1 MAHYDYLYEDVTADT
16 IEEGII
22 WAEYRLVRYKVR
34 VDMVE
39 KDLSTFTLSDTSV
52 NILKN
57 SKEMDEFIM
66 EGIQES
72 IEKMSKLLERV
83 RNGESVTY
91 QEFISAR

>member
-1 MAHYDYLYEDVTADT
+1 MAHYDYLYEDVPADT

-22 WAEYRLVRYKVR
+22 RAEYRLVGYKVR

-39 KDLSTFTLSDTSV
+39 EDLSKFTLSDTSV
-52 NILKN
+52 DILKN